1 MTSDRLDVGRARA
14 RDTMSNTVLSRNKT
28 PLSRFSRE
36 KRDTLF
42 ARHARFTLSLPPSL
56 SFSLIEL
63 RRVQMTRLR
72 RVYPIPAPP
81 PPFAPR
87 TISLEFSATLARRR
101 RAIRFNLH
109 KSDNSFNAHVI
120 HSRHTSL
127 SLSLYLS
134 LRSAETIKL
143 SAGKGRQRVISPFY
157 SQFSC
162 LRILI
167 IETRT
172 VDEYA
177 NLRFSGFHPRMY
189 L

>member
-42 ARHARFTLSLPPSL
+42 ARRARARARFTLSLPPSL

-127 SLSLYLS
+127 SLSLFLS
-134 LRSAETIKL
+134 LRFAEIIKL
-143 SAGKGRQRVISPFY
+143 SAGKASVLSVRSIPNSRVCAF
-157 SQFSC
+157 
-162 LRILI
+162 
-167 IETRT
+167 
-172 VDEYA
+172 
-177 NLRFSGFHPRMY
+177 
-189 L
+189 

>member
-1 MTSDRLDVGRARA
+1 
-14 RDTMSNTVLSRNKT
+14 
-28 PLSRFSRE
+28 
-36 KRDTLF
+36 
-42 ARHARFTLSLPPSL
+42 
-56 SFSLIEL
+56 
-63 RRVQMTRLR
+63 MTRLR

-87 TISLEFSATLARRR
+87 TISLEFSATLARFRR

-109 KSDNSFNAHVI
+109 KSDNSFNTHVI

-127 SLSLYLS
+127 SLSLFLS
-134 LRSAETIKL
+134 LRFAEIIKL

-189 L
+189 LSGWSEPASQRASQPTSQPTSQLAS